1 MPFPLF
7 HALAYK
13 LHTKSDDLVYSML
26 PDFFGLI
33 NISIWDKMHN
43 KIRLKKYIEKYGN
56 NDVIKA
62 MAHHLEIDDFLDGN
76 VHTDNGILSGI
87 RKEVDAKLINNFNIS
102 GNFLRDVSE
111 FVMEMS
117 LDQITYEKYNMK
129 KMYNEAL
136 MKMKYEYVANS
147 LNKYLKISRNR
158 IKKYLIELKQIDA
171 EDFISVDRFL
181 KIARK
186 RYGLSLRGLLELAK
200 KVKST
205 SLGNVLKNANVIRK
219 FATDKIYRE
228 KLKEIMDEA
237 REKIEKKFDILIKAL
252 EDANPYSN

>member
-13 LHTKSDDLVYSML
+13 LHTKSNNIVYSML

-43 KIRLKKYIEKYGN
+43 KHRLKRYIEKYGN
-56 NDVIKA
+56 NEIIKA

-76 VHTDNGILSGI
+76 VHTDNGILSDI
-87 RKEVDAKLINNFNIS
+87 RKEVDKKLINNFNIS
-102 GNFLRDVSE
+102 GNFLKDVSE

-117 LDQITYEKYNMK
+117 LDQITYKKYDMK

-136 MKMKYEYVANS
+136 MKIKYEYVAN
-147 LNKYLKISRNR
+147 LLKRYLKVSRNR
-158 IKKYLIELKQIDA
+158 IKKYLIELKQIEA
-171 EDFISVDRFL
+171 EDFTSVDRFL

-186 RYGLSLRGLLELAK
+186 RYGFSLRGFLELAK

-205 SLGNVLKNANVIRK
+205 NLGNALKNANVIRK
-219 FATDKIYRE
+219 FAVDRLYRE

-237 REKIEKKFDILIKAL
+237 REKIEDKFDILIDAL
-252 EDANPYSN
+252 NNANPYSN